1 VTTAEDR
8 ARAVSF
14 GTDAERYDRARPSYP
29 AALIDDLCAGSTP
42 SVLDVGCGTG
52 IASRLFAARGCTI
65 LGVEPDAR
73 MAAVAESRGTPVEV
87 GAFEAWDPRGRHFDV
102 VISAQAWH
110 WVEPFAGARHAASV
124 LVPGGRIG
132 LFWNTIHHDP
142 TLAAA
147 MEGVYASLG
156 HDPLGHAVVL
166 GAMDPRRFVVAAEG
180 IAQSGEFGPA
190 EQREYAWTLRYTG
203 EEWIENLRT
212 HSDHLALDPEVAER
226 LYAALGDVIDAHG
239 GVVPISVSTVLVTAS
254 LR

>member
-1 VTTAEDR
+1 MTTAEDR
-8 ARAVSF
+8 SRAVSF

-29 AALIDDLCAGSTP
+29 PALVDDLCAGSTP

-52 IASRLFAARGCTI
+52 IASRLFAARGCAV

-73 MAAVAESRGTPVEV
+73 MAAVAQDRGTPVEV
-87 GAFEAWDPRGRHFDV
+87 GPFEAWDAGDRRFDL

-110 WVEPFAGARHAASV
+110 WVEPFAGARHAAAV
-124 LVPGGRIG
+124 LEPGGAIG

-142 TLAAA
+142 ALAEA
-147 MEGVYASLG
+147 MEGVYASRG

-166 GAMDPRRFVVAAEG
+166 GAMDPRRFAVAADG

-190 EQREYAWTLRYTG
+190 EQREYDWTLQYTRD
-203 EEWIENLRT
+203 EWIENLRT

-226 LYAALGDVIDAHG
+226 LYDALGDVIDAHG
-239 GVVPISVSTVLVTAS
+239 GVVPISVSTVLVIAS